1 MVPAKAPWQTVSV
14 LTDLLEGKHQETWVR
29 FGSVRFRSG
38 VPEKAVQIGRRVGA
52 LSCLHNYCIEGLI

>member
-29 FGSVRFRSG
+29 FRSG
-38 VPEKAVQIGRRVGA
+38 VPEKAVEISPLSVVRGTGRSKA
-52 LSCLHNYCIEGLI
+52 GLFL